1 MYVGMSVEVMTVEM
15 GIYGE
20 YNFDNHG

>member
-1 MYVGMSVEVMTVEM
+1 MYVGMSIEVMTVKM